1 MEKIFKRPV
10 IILIIIGLIT
20 VFFCIQLPRVELDNN
35 NLRFLPDNNP
45 SRIIA
50 EYIDETFGG
59 QVVILVGLERPFRTV
74 FDREFLQ
81 RIRRFSQ
88 AVENVNLVKSVNSI
102 MSTQYITGDS
112 ESIIVTDLVPE
123 DFSGTQE
130 EITELK
136 RRIASWDL
144 FQGALVSDDLSA
156 TQILITLDVI
166 TIDSCR
172 PEVSQA
178 LNRIKVIA
186 DEIFKDEAHHSAE
199 VYFAG
204 ITVINT
210 VINESIIEDNIL
222 LLPLAVIVVL
232 ALLFFS
238 FRRLIYVVLP
248 ISTAIISVV
257 WTIGLAAMLGVK
269 LSTITTI
276 MPIILVAVGH
286 AYGIHVIT
294 HYVKDIREKILTI
307 EEHKEIIFD
316 LMRKMI
322 KPVFLAAITTIT
334 GFISFC
340 FTPIVPMIEFGLY
353 TSIGVLAV
361 FLLTIF
367 FIPAVLLLRGPKMIT
382 TTEKEKANEHGED
395 PISSKIANI
404 FLSIAR
410 RKRTVL
416 VSTLLIILISV
427 YGISKIVVDNS
438 IIDFF
443 SNETDVSRAD
453 HFIREYFGGSKELN
467 LVVLADTTEELLH
480 PSVLKAMDDL
490 SVYLNENVAAVG
502 KAVGFTDIIKRM
514 NQVFN
519 VDQSPDGLK
528 PVTSSGTDN
537 FGFDS
542 FGFGSGDSFGFGSN
556 DDFGFGFSDFG
567 AGSFGFNDTADFSPQ
582 SSGYENSSQSG
593 FAWEQYSASDILRFL
608 DTAAGLSSVM
618 NGNDLVKELKRLTN
632 YEGASYY
639 EIPYDPARYGKSTP
653 EELQQLI
660 ANYLVLLAGNDDNE
674 YSNDP
679 LEPTAIRTMIQLRT
693 TGSSDTYEIIN
704 LIKNY
709 ISVNFPAN
717 VQTMIGGGATQEIA
731 VTDLILNS
739 QVISILISVLMIF
752 IIVSIAN
759 KSLAAGVI
767 SAVPLILAV
776 LCNFT
781 VMGLF
786 GIKLNLGTALIASL
800 TVCIGIDDA
809 IHFLEFYKRE
819 YKTGKVGSLRRT
831 FIACGRAICTT
842 AMSVGIGFAVLAFS
856 KFKILAEFGLLTAL
870 CMLST
875 TIVSL
880 TIMPVLLTLFKPKF
894 IYGGK
899 TALERMPPQGEQNE
913 L

>member
-1 MEKIFKRPV
+1 MEKLFKKPV
-10 IILIIIGLIT
+10 IILVIVGLVT
-20 VFFCIQLPRVELDNN
+20 AFFCVQLPKVELDNN
-35 NLRFLPDNNP
+35 NLRFIPDSNP

-59 QVVILVGLERPFRTV
+59 QVVILVGLERPFRTI

-81 RIRRFSQ
+81 RIRRFSRT
-88 AVENVNLVKSVNSI
+88 VENVSLVKSVNSI

-123 DFSGTQE
+123 YFSGTQE

-144 FQGALVSDDLSA
+144 FKGALVSEDLSA
-156 TQILITLDVI
+156 TQILITLDVL

-178 LNRIKVIA
+178 LNQIKVIA
-186 DEIFKDEAHHSAE
+186 DEIFKDEARNSAE
-199 VYFAG
+199 IYFAG

-232 ALLFFS
+232 ALLFIS
-238 FRRLIYVVLP
+238 FRRMIFVVLP

-307 EEHKEIIFD
+307 EEHREIVFD
-316 LMRKMI
+316 LMRKML

-340 FTPIVPMIEFGLY
+340 FTPIIPMMEFGMY
-353 TSIGVLAV
+353 TSIGVLSV
-361 FLLTIF
+361 FLLTVF
-367 FIPAVLLLRGPKMIT
+367 FIPAVLLLRGPKKIKT
-382 TTEKEKANEHGED
+382 TDKENINEQGED
-395 PISSKIANI
+395 PISNKIADI
-404 FLSIAR
+404 FLSIAG
-410 RKRTVL
+410 RKKMVL
-416 VSTLLIILISV
+416 ACTLLIILVSIAGVSR
-427 YGISKIVVDNS
+427 IIVDNS

-443 SNETDVSRAD
+443 RNETDVNRAD
-453 HFIREYFGGSKELN
+453 RFVREYFGGSKELSLIVTAN
-467 LVVLADTTEELLH
+467 TTEELLH
-480 PSVLKAMDDL
+480 PDVLKAIDDL
-490 SVYLNENVAAVG
+490 SVYLNDNVQAVG

-519 VDQSPDGLK
+519 VDQSPDGIK
-528 PVTSSGTDN
+528 PAANAPSQA
-537 FGFDS
+537 DS
-542 FGFGSGDSFGFGSN
+542 FGFGSFGFGNN
-556 DDFGFGFSDFG
+556 DDSGFGFGG
-567 AGSFGFNDTADFSPQ
+567 FGFNDTLTADEVSLTP
-582 SSGYENSSQSG
+582 ENMYSDQ
-593 FAWEQYSASDILRFL
+593 FTWEQYNASDILRFF
-608 DTAAGLSSVM
+608 DAAAGLHPAM
-618 NGNDLVKELKRLTN
+618 NGNDLVRELKRLTN

-639 EIPYDPARYGKSTP
+639 EIPYNPERYGKSTR

-660 ANYLVLLAGNDDNE
+660 ANYLFLLAGSDNND

-693 TGSSDTYEIIN
+693 TGSSDTYEVIN
-704 LIKNY
+704 LINDY
-709 ISVNFPAN
+709 IAVNFPGN
-717 VQTMIGGGATQEIA
+717 IQTMIGGGATQEIA

-739 QVISILISVLMIF
+739 QIISIAISVLMIF

-759 KSLAAGVI
+759 KSFAAGII
-767 SAVPLILAV
+767 SAVPLMLAV

-819 YKTGKVGSLRRT
+819 HKTDKNGSLRRT

-856 KFKILAEFGLLTAL
+856 KFKIIAEFGLLTAL

-880 TIMPVLLTLFKPKF
+880 TIMPVLLAVFKPKF

-899 TALERMPPQGEQNE
+899 EMASALNKIPPQGEKNE